1 MSRWF
6 RMYDEMLDDPKVQM
20 LAPELFKTWVN
31 ILALASRRGG
41 ALHAVTEVA
50 FALRMS
56 VGDTQAHIDELVR
69 TGLLDIRDD
78 NGVEPHNW
86 WKRQWKGDDSADRVR
101 RHRARKKRE
110 CNEHVTGGVTV
121 TVTPPDTE
129 TDTDTEDSEVK
140 SQPAT
145 KVETEA
151 ACVRADLSEAEQA
164 LDEMISSIRSWGNGM
179 NIVEARTW
187 LSTTVR
193 TYGQRPTARAYHQLK
208 TELQTGQLI
217 GHPLRAWGSIAE
229 RFRAEDAER
238 KAAKDAPP
246 KLSKT
251 REAINRRLAKQAAL
265 AAELEAKPHG

>member
-1 MSRWF
+1 M
-6 RMYDEMLDDPKVQM
+6 
-20 LAPELFKTWVN
+20 
-31 ILALASRRGG
+31 
-41 ALHAVTEVA
+41 
-50 FALRMS
+50 
-56 VGDTQAHIDELVR
+56 
-69 TGLLDIRDD
+69 
-78 NGVEPHNW
+78 
-86 WKRQWKGDDSADRVR
+86 
-101 RHRARKKRE
+101 
-110 CNEHVTGGVTV
+110 
-121 TVTPPDTE
+121 
-129 TDTDTEDSEVK
+129 K

-164 LDEMISSIRSWGNGM
+164 LDEMIASIRSWGNSM

-265 AAELEAKPHG
+265 AAEMEAKPHG